1 MHGPHAILRHGERR
15 VTLRPGSLIGR
26 MSTCALRIQ
35 DVHISEAHALLT
47 LRGREL
53 TLLALRGHL
62 RVDGVIEDAV
72 ALSADLTLELAPG
85 VWVTAEQVVVPARV
99 LVLDVEGGETLEP
112 CAAMHALLPDLRWSP
127 AWRSDAVAHVWSTDA
142 DWVLQRGHEVDR
154 IVAGGTWQVGTAR
167 LRARLVDVE
176 MLASP
181 RTRRDDE
188 VEPFEVVGRTETAI
202 IRRVKHDPIHVGG
215 LPARLV
221 TELGLFGQP
230 TAWELVAGELWPE
243 TVENRPRSDSGAP
256 TPKPGV
262 HGAAPP
268 QLRSRFD
275 RVLQRLRLILREHG
289 ARDDLVRSFA
299 RGSVELHLGPGG
311 RFIDEA

>member
-85 VWVTAEQVVVPARV
+85 VWVTAEQVVVPTRV
-99 LVLDVEGGETLEP
+99 LVLDVEDGETLEP

-127 AWRSDAVAHVWSTDA
+127 AWRSDAVAHVWSTEA
-142 DWVLQRGHEVDR
+142 DWVLQRGDEVDR
-154 IVAGGTWQVGTAR
+154 IVPGGTWQVGAAR

-176 MLASP
+176 TLASP
-181 RTRRDDE
+181 HTRRDDE
-188 VEPFEVVGRTETAI
+188 VEAFDVVGRTETAI
-202 IRRVKHDPIHVGG
+202 IRRARHDPIHLVG

-221 TELGLFGQP
+221 TELGLFSQP
-230 TAWELVAGELWPE
+230 TAWVLIAGELWPE
-243 TVENRPRSDSGAP
+243 IAESRRQSESGVRPQRPGTAP
-256 TPKPGV
+256 
-262 HGAAPP
+262 AAQPL
-268 QLRSRFD
+268 LRSRFD
-275 RVLQRLRLILREHG
+275 RVLQRLRLTLREHG

-299 RGSVELHLGPGG
+299 RGSIELHLGPGG